1 MNSKTS
7 IKKFCVFPDYT
18 EFQLKAV
25 LDKQDT
31 QSCICYY
38 HEDTI
43 QTLWVPNDFIVENSL
58 TNCS

>member
-18 EFQLKAV
+18 EFQLKSI

-31 QSCICYY
+31 QSCVCYY

-43 QTLWVPNDFIVENSL
+43 QTLWVPNDFVVEK
-58 TNCS
+58 